1 MGSDYTGKARFGSDR
16 MPAQDSSTRRC
27 GGAAPGNRPGGA
39 ICQSDAHA
47 WLRWYGGRE
56 AVALIDRLRD
66 HAIQDQFVYYHHRR
80 VGDVV
85 MWDETATMHRSAGDA
100 DPTQRRI
107 MLRTIVRP
115 FFASM
120 HWPARPPARHDCHS
134 ELVQLPLTGHLQ
146 HLSNKLLE
154 LRKRAKAQPG
164 LQIRLKLSVSSD
176 DQRAG
181 AFGLSNSSIAHPN
194 LGHCPQIGD
203 KVKIDIKARIYRA
216 QIDFGARLYDQP
228 PIPSCFLEIGKDDLD
243 RTAPLWQRLGADV
256 PAHIPHQQVGVQ
268 LAER

>member
-1 MGSDYTGKARFGSDR
+1 MDRLPMAAFDARQPMAAGFAAGSDLA
-16 MPAQDSSTRRC
+16 
-27 GGAAPGNRPGGA
+27 GASGA
-39 ICQSDAHA
+39 GIYS
-47 WLRWYGGRE
+47 
-56 AVALIDRLRD
+56 
-66 HAIQDQFVYYHHRR
+66 
-80 VGDVV
+80 
-85 MWDETATMHRSAGDA
+85 
-100 DPTQRRI
+100 P
-107 MLRTIVRP
+107 
-115 FFASM
+115 
-120 HWPARPPARHDCHS
+120 
-134 ELVQLPLTGHLQ
+134 QLPLTGHLR

-164 LQIRLKLSVSSD
+164 LQIRLKPSVSSD

-203 KVKIDIKARIYRA
+203 KIKIDIKSRIYRA
-216 QIDFGARLYDQP
+216 QINFGARLYDQP